1 MNLNEITFVL
11 FICWS
16 SLFILWLYLGFKKRN
31 LEEALSIY
39 TDSAKEL
46 SLILKE
52 QSEDLNKR
60 IKSLKKERDKLL
72 EDYDEP
78 DKTLH

>member
-1 MNLNEITFVL
+1 M
-11 FICWS
+11 
-16 SLFILWLYLGFKKRN
+16 LWLYLKFKRRK

-39 TDSAKEL
+39 TDSAKDL
-46 SLILKE
+46 SLILEE

-60 IKSLKKERDKLL
+60 IKSLKRERDRLL

>member
-11 FICWS
+11 FICCG
-16 SLFILWLYLGFKKRN
+16 SLFILWVYLGFKKRN

-60 IKSLKKERDKLL
+60 IKSLKKERDKL
-72 EDYDEP
+72 
-78 DKTLH
+78 K

>member
-1 MNLNEITFVL
+1 M
-11 FICWS
+11 
-16 SLFILWLYLGFKKRN
+16 LWLYLKFKSRK

-39 TDSAKEL
+39 TDSAKDL
-46 SLILKE
+46 SLILEE

-60 IKSLKKERDKLL
+60 IKSLKRERDRLL

>member
-16 SLFILWLYLGFKKRN
+16 SLFILWLYLKFKRRN